1 VPAGAL
7 LAFGVAAALLG
18 CGTPE
23 GPARAY
29 RRSVAMIES
38 AVDSGARA
46 FEEAAERSDPD
57 GMRAAAQKTASTAVR
72 ARDALERL
80 PIAPALEPARGEELI
95 YLNHV
100 HLGFA
105 AFAESPGTAADLTR
119 LREVLRRGRAHREIG
134 RKAAL

>member
-1 VPAGAL
+1 MPAGAL
-7 LAFGVAAALLG
+7 LAFGVAAALLA
-18 CGTPE
+18 CAAPE

-29 RRSVAMIES
+29 LRSVAMIEA
-38 AVDSGARA
+38 AVDSGTRA
-46 FEEAAERSDPD
+46 FEEAAERSDPA
-57 GMRAAAQKTASTAVR
+57 GMRAAAQKTASAAVR

-100 HLGFA
+100 RLGFA
-105 AFAESPGTAADLTR
+105 AVSESPGTAADLTR
-119 LREVLRRGRAHREIG
+119 LREVLRRGRAHRDIA